1 MDDLQKDSKMTD
13 HLLDIETEKEE
24 AERKHEDEMMTLG
37 HQADAIAA
45 FKERHPHEEYDIRS
59 YNIHGGS
66 RSIHLLDKG
75 PQVDTQVTQ
84 DYRQDQPPPAQ
95 PSPPLQRIWQITQ
108 IDEMAEGSP
117 VHEAAALSGE
127 FSAATRI
134 LNTFSDA
141 FGQPAADLI
150 SFHCMETVFNIL
162 MFLGPDLKTERIPI
176 QDPDPYQSP
185 TDMLVTYRWLT
196 TQTLWKKLMVTLLD
210 RQDLPRWPTPL
221 DVLYG

>member
-1 MDDLQKDSKMTD
+1 MEDMTNY
-13 HLLDIETEKEE
+13 
-24 AERKHEDEMMTLG
+24 R
-37 HQADAIAA
+37 
-45 FKERHPHEEYDIRS
+45 RP
-59 YNIHGGS
+59 
-66 RSIHLLDKG
+66 
-75 PQVDTQVTQ
+75 TQVTQ

-95 PSPPLQRIWQITQ
+95 PSPPLQRIWQLTQ
-108 IDEMAEGSP
+108 IDEMAEDSP
-117 VHEAAALSGE
+117 VHEAAALSSE

-134 LNTFSDA
+134 LNSFSDA

-162 MFLGPDLKTERIPI
+162 MFLGPDLKTELIAI
-176 QDPDPYQSP
+176 QDPDPYQTP
-185 TDMLVTYRWLT
+185 TDMRVTYRWLT